1 MAAIIFDMD
10 GVLVASGAAHAKS
23 WQLAAQKHGR
33 QVDDATFTTTFGR
46 PSRDIIRIIWGQ
58 DVTDDKIAVIDGLK
72 EQLYRELISGMVP
85 LTVGVREVL
94 AAFQAEGYQLA
105 VGSSGPKEN
114 IDLVLNETGLR
125 SMFSAVVNGFDIQH
139 GKPAPDCFLLCAER
153 MGVAPETCLVVEDA
167 PVGIEAANAAGMKAV
182 GLTGTH
188 PAEPL
193 HAAGAAEV
201 VEDLRHVTPELAARL
216 GIEAKW

>member
-10 GVLVASGAAHAKS
+10 GVLVSSGAAHAKS
-23 WQLAAQKHGR
+23 WQLAAKKYDREVDQK
-33 QVDDATFTTTFGR
+33 TFTATFGR
-46 PSRDIIRIIWGQ
+46 PSRDIIRLIWGAET
-58 DVTDDKIAVIDGLK
+58 TDDQVTEIDALK
-72 EQLYRELISGMVP
+72 ETLYRELITGMVP
-85 LTVGVREVL
+85 LMVGVREVL
-94 AAFQAEGYQLA
+94 AAFAEEGYQLA

-114 IDLVLNETGLR
+114 IDLVLDETGLR
-125 SMFSAVVNGFDIQH
+125 SQFSAVVNGFDIEH

-153 MGVAPETCLVVEDA
+153 MGVNPETCLVIEDA
-167 PVGIEAANAAGMKAV
+167 PVGIQAANAAGMKAV

-193 HAAGAAEV
+193 HNAGAAEV

-216 GIEAKW
+216 GIEAD